1 MTFQTREGQPWDR
14 DEWSF
19 STNAARGMGWEKTLL
34 VTSSFQFSTVCP
46 GNTYSIRLWRAF
58 FWWFPTVQ
66 PRPSNFGASAA
77 SDAVEAAKTS
87 NAPPIQFLLDDADLI
102 VLSSCPRIPVR
113 GCASPIGW
121 RQRGIPESRVGRL
134 SAGKC
139 GPLSRGEKTP
149 TSAVLPVRPAGQGGR
164 TTP

>member
-19 STNAARGMGWEKTLL
+19 STNAARGTGWEKTLL

-46 GNTYSIRLWRAF
+46 GNTYSVRLWRAC

-77 SDAVEAAKTS
+77 TDDVDAAKSS
-87 NAPPIQFLLDDADLI
+87 NAPPIQSHLDHADLI
-102 VLSSCPRIPVR
+102 VLSSCPRTPVPTPVR
-113 GCASPIGW
+113 QGG
-121 RQRGIPESRVGRL
+121 G
-134 SAGKC
+134 
-139 GPLSRGEKTP
+139 GETP
-149 TSAVLPVRPAGQGGR
+149 TSATLPIRRAGPGAR